1 MVHGSARVGLIYTS
15 GVLAGSLSTSVL
27 DPEVGLVGASG
38 GVYSLLAGHLAN
50 LVINFNSQA
59 LGPVRLVATL
69 AVASLEV
76 EYFIVKLKLSK
87 VNFCLKVLFHSDSLL
102 FYLIWRILIL
112 ILLAP
117 NFQTK
122 TFFLVWGV

>member
-1 MVHGSARVGLIYTS
+1 MKI
-15 GVLAGSLSTSVL
+15 LSTSVL
-27 DPEVGLVGASG
+27 DPEVGLLGASG

-76 EYFIVKLKLSK
+76 EI
-87 VNFCLKVLFHSDSLL
+87 HISLL
-102 FYLIWRILIL
+102 
-112 ILLAP
+112 
-117 NFQTK
+117 N
-122 TFFLVWGV
+122 

>member
-1 MVHGSARVGLIYTS
+1 M
-15 GVLAGSLSTSVL
+15 STSFL

-69 AVASLEV
+69 ARGRNT
-76 EYFIVKLKLSK
+76 YFIVKLKLSK
-87 VNFCLKVLFHSDSLL
+87 VNFCLKVLF
-102 FYLIWRILIL
+102 
-112 ILLAP
+112 
-117 NFQTK
+117 
-122 TFFLVWGV
+122 